1 MVHMVGTVVTMR
13 SRKVGMVG
21 MTLAVVVIMVMSTP
35 SRRRGVTV
43 RRRGVMV
50 SLKGVTVSRRV
61 VMVSLKEVT
70 TSHRAGMVSR
80 RRAGMTT
87 VSNRAGMMRTV
98 GMVGMGMG
106 TLLVVVGCVMCR
118 DIPLSRM
125 AVTLRS
131 TRVMLRHLSTR
142 VMLERLRTRII
153 VPRLSMRV
161 VRRRLSTQR
170 MLQHL
175 NTPTPQHLNTRTT
188 RHLNTRT
195 TTQLPLQTLPLQHRH
210 QSRWRRRTFV
220 LRSWKS

>member
-21 MTLAVVVIMVMSTP
+21 MTLAVVSMVTSTL

-50 SLKGVTVSRRV
+50 SLKGVTVSLKGVTASR
-61 VMVSLKEVT
+61 KEVT
-70 TSHRAGMVSR
+70 TKHRAGMVSR

-87 VSNRAGMMRTV
+87 VSNRAGTMRTV
-98 GMVGMGMG
+98 GMVGMGMV

-118 DIPLSRM
+118 DIPLSRTV
-125 AVTLRS
+125 VTLRS
-131 TRVMLRHLSTR
+131 TRVVQRRLSTR
-142 VMLERLRTRII
+142 VMLQ
-153 VPRLSMRV
+153 
-161 VRRRLSTQR
+161 RRLSTRVITRRRPSTRITPQR
-170 MLQHL
+170 L
-175 NTPTPQHLNTRTT
+175 NTRATQRLNTRTP

-195 TTQLPLQTLPLQHRH
+195 TTQHLQTLPLQHQH
-210 QSRWRRRTFV
+210 QRRWRRRTFV